1 MLAKKK
7 TPKKKILVQAN
18 IFYHKKHFFHV
29 FYPSENKLKGMV
41 FCFEVKIQIACAVF
55 WEAVKSVG
63 SIYTWLCE
71 VVVSRIVKRW

>member
-29 FYPSENKLKGMV
+29 FYSSEN
-41 FCFEVKIQIACAVF
+41 
-55 WEAVKSVG
+55 
-63 SIYTWLCE
+63 
-71 VVVSRIVKRW
+71 